1 MRSGIAGSVERRS
14 ILVRFAKK
22 EEERRNTKGEEGRG
36 FCGHQTIQK
45 KKKKGG
51 GGGRRRKKSLG
62 KGKKP
67 KNLTAMQKEVEK
79 ELNSS

>member
-1 MRSGIAGSVERRS
+1 MRSGIVGSVERRS

-22 EEERRNTKGEEGRG
+22 EDERRNTKGEEGRG

-45 KKKKGG
+45 KKTKGG

-67 KNLTAMQKEVEK
+67 KNLTVMQKEVEK
-79 ELNSS
+79 ELNSP

>member
-36 FCGHQTIQK
+36 FCEHQTIQK

-79 ELNSS
+79 ELNSP